1 MSEKEGTDFDR
12 EWLLLEVV
20 KFCPIEE
27 LKAEKNYPLS
37 FSMTATQKEQKKDSQ
52 LKKIE
57 KITKRSDYI
66 RAANSIFK
74 KSSSLVVQFY
84 NREDTSGPR
93 YGITASKKIGNA
105 IKRNKAK
112 RRIRHLIKNLLPKY
126 GKNGYDYVFVAK
138 DKVIESPWDSLL
150 QETETILKDF
160 KYE

>member
-1 MSEKEGTDFDR
+1 
-12 EWLLLEVV
+12 
-20 KFCPIEE
+20 
-27 LKAEKNYPLS
+27 
-37 FSMTATQKEQKKDSQ
+37 MTATQKEQKKDSQ

-84 NREDTSGPR
+84 NRGDTSGPR

>member
-1 MSEKEGTDFDR
+1 MSEKEGTGFDL
-12 EWLLLEVV
+12 EWLLLEAV

-27 LKAEKNYPLS
+27 LKVEKNYPLN

-57 KITKRSDYI
+57 KITKRSDYV
-66 RAANSIFK
+66 RASSSIFK
-74 KSSSLVVQFY
+74 KSNSLIIQFY
-84 NREDTSGPR
+84 NRKDTSGPR

-138 DKVIESPWDSLL
+138 EKVIDSPWDSLL
-150 QETETILKDF
+150 QETKIILKDF

>member
-1 MSEKEGTDFDR
+1 MSEKEDTDFDL
-12 EWLLLEVV
+12 EWLLLEAV
-20 KFCPIEE
+20 KFCPTEE

-37 FSMTATQKEQKKDSQ
+37 FSMTANKKEEDSQ

-66 RAANSIFK
+66 RASNSIFK
-74 KSSSLVVQFY
+74 KSSSLIIQLY
-84 NREDTSGPR
+84 NREDTFGPR

-138 DKVIESPWDSLL
+138 EKVIDSPWDSLL
-150 QETETILKDF
+150 QETKIILKDF

>member
-1 MSEKEGTDFDR
+1 
-12 EWLLLEVV
+12 
-20 KFCPIEE
+20 
-27 LKAEKNYPLS
+27 
-37 FSMTATQKEQKKDSQ
+37 MTATQKEQKKDSQ

-105 IKRNKAK
+105 INRNKAK

>member
-1 MSEKEGTDFDR
+1 
-12 EWLLLEVV
+12 
-20 KFCPIEE
+20 
-27 LKAEKNYPLS
+27 
-37 FSMTATQKEQKKDSQ
+37 MTATQKEQKKDSQ

>member
-1 MSEKEGTDFDR
+1 MGFDL
-12 EWLLLEVV
+12 EWLLLEAV

-37 FSMTATQKEQKKDSQ
+37 FSMTANKKEEDSQ

-66 RAANSIFK
+66 RASNSIFK
-74 KSSSLVVQFY
+74 KSSSLIIQLY
-84 NREDTSGPR
+84 NREDTFGPR

-138 DKVIESPWDSLL
+138 EKVIDCPWDTLL
-150 QETETILKDF
+150 QETKTILKDF

>member
-1 MSEKEGTDFDR
+1 MSEKEDTDFDL
-12 EWLLLEVV
+12 EWLLLEAV
-20 KFCPIEE
+20 KFCPTEE

-37 FSMTATQKEQKKDSQ
+37 FSMTANQKEEEKDSQ

-57 KITKRSDYI
+57 KVTKRSDYI
-66 RAANSIFK
+66 RASNSIFK
-74 KSSSLVVQFY
+74 KSNSLIIQLY

-138 DKVIESPWDSLL
+138 EKVIDSPWDSLL
-150 QETETILKDF
+150 QETKIILKDF

>member
-1 MSEKEGTDFDR
+1 MGFDL
-12 EWLLLEVV
+12 EWLLLEAV

-37 FSMTATQKEQKKDSQ
+37 FSMTANKKEEDSQ

-66 RAANSIFK
+66 RASNSIFK
-74 KSSSLVVQFY
+74 KSSSLIIQLY
-84 NREDTSGPR
+84 NREDTFGPR

-138 DKVIESPWDSLL
+138 EKVIDSPWDSLL
-150 QETETILKDF
+150 QETKIILKDF

>member
-1 MSEKEGTDFDR
+1 MSEKEGTGFDL
-12 EWLLLEVV
+12 EWLLLEDV
-20 KFCPIEE
+20 KFCLIEA
-27 LKAEKNYPLS
+27 LKVEKNYPLS
-37 FSMTATQKEQKKDSQ
+37 FSMTTTQKEEEKDSQ

-66 RAANSIFK
+66 RVSNSIFK
-74 KSSSLVVQFY
+74 KSNSLIIQFY
-84 NREDTSGPR
+84 NRKDTSGPR

-138 DKVIESPWDSLL
+138 EKVIDSPWDSLL
-150 QETETILKDF
+150 QETKIILKDF

>member
-1 MSEKEGTDFDR
+1 MSEKEGTGFDL
-12 EWLLLEVV
+12 EWLLLEDV
-20 KFCPIEE
+20 KFCLIEE
-27 LKAEKNYPLS
+27 LKVEKNYPLN
-37 FSMTATQKEQKKDSQ
+37 FSMTANQKEQKKDSQ

-57 KITKRSDYI
+57 KITKRSDYV
-66 RAANSIFK
+66 RASNSTFK
-74 KSSSLVVQFY
+74 RTSSLIIQLY

-138 DKVIESPWDSLL
+138 EKVIDSPWDSLL
-150 QETETILKDF
+150 QETKIILKDF

>member
-1 MSEKEGTDFDR
+1 MSEKEGTGFDL
-12 EWLLLEVV
+12 EWLLLEDV

-37 FSMTATQKEQKKDSQ
+37 FSMTANKKEEDSQ

-66 RAANSIFK
+66 RASNSIFK
-74 KSSSLVVQFY
+74 KSSSLIIQLY
-84 NREDTSGPR
+84 NREDTFGPR

-138 DKVIESPWDSLL
+138 EKVIDSPWDSLL
-150 QETETILKDF
+150 QETKIILKDF

>member
-1 MSEKEGTDFDR
+1 MLEKEGTGFDL
-12 EWLLLEVV
+12 EWLLLEAV
-20 KFCPIEE
+20 KFCQIEE

-37 FSMTATQKEQKKDSQ
+37 FSMTANQKEEEKDSQ

-57 KITKRSDYI
+57 KVTKRSDYI
-66 RAANSIFK
+66 RASNSIFK
-74 KSSSLVVQFY
+74 KSNSLIIQLY

-138 DKVIESPWDSLL
+138 EKVIDSPWDSLL
-150 QETETILKDF
+150 QETKIILKDF